1 MVAVGAVV
9 LNRVENSDFPDT
21 IEEVIHQPK
30 QFSSVAD
37 GQFQLE
43 PDSLSYEAAY
53 EAFKGNDPT
62 NGCLYFYN
70 PDIATVAWSFQ
81 RETEVVIGNHI
92 FTK

>member
-9 LNRVENSDFPDT
+9 LNRVRDSHFPDT
-21 IEEVIHQPK
+21 IEGVINQPK

-37 GQFQLE
+37 GQFDLE
-43 PDSLSYEAAY
+43 PDSLSYDAAY
-53 EAFKGNDPT
+53 EAIEGNDPT

-70 PDIATVAWSFQ
+70 PNIATVAWSFQ
-81 RETEVVIGNHI
+81 RETEIVIGNHH